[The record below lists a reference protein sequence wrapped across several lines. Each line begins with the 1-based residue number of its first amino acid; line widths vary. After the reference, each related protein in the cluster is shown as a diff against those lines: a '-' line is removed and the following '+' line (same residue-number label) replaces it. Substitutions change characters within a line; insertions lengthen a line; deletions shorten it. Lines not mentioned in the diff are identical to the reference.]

1 MEDQNEIQ
9 DLRRFSHV
17 HRQASPNVQRRI
29 EALKVGQ
36 KMQDLPEELWHA
48 SFRFYVKEDPNRKG
62 GPNLRMIR
70 LDPEQP
76 SLTVT
81 GFIFNKFVHPYED
94 RFITAREAARL
105 QGFPDWYMFIGSL
118 TSVQRQ
124 IGNAVPVQMARA
136 IGTAILRKERKIHP
150 SGNKTLRVLSLFS
163 GAGGLDLGFFA
174 NKCDGINFEIDGCVE
189 YDHDSCET
197 LRHNFG
203 AQAHNV
209 IEGDIRMVMISE
221 LLRERSKDG
230 FDVVIGGP
238 PCQSFSQAGKQKGIN
253 DDRGQLIEEYIRMI
267 HESNPRYFVFEN
279 VSNLKSIGRGELLSS
294 IVSDLRGLGY
304 NCEVRVLSASDYGT
318 PQKRRRLVILGCRK
332 ELGTLAIPSPTHG
345 AGSDLQPFTTVED
358 AFHGLPQL
366 MPAKAREQ
374 HTAGKKVQY
383 RDALKNMQL
392 RLDLAECWT

>member
-1 MEDQNEIQ
+1 MEDHKLTQ

-17 HRQASPNVQRRI
+17 SRQASPNVQRRI

-48 SFRFYVKEDPNRKG
+48 SFRYYVKEDPDRKG

-81 GFIFNKFVHPYED
+81 GFIFNKFVHPSED

-105 QGFPDWYMFIGSL
+105 QGFPDWYMFTGPL

-136 IGTAILRKERKIHP
+136 IGSAILRKEREVHP
-150 SGNKTLRVLSLFS
+150 TGDRTLRVLSLFS

-174 NKCDGINFEIDGCVE
+174 NRCYGIDFEIDTCVE
-189 YDHDSCET
+189 FDRDSCET
-197 LRHNFG
+197 LRYNFG

-209 IEGDIRMVMISE
+209 IEGDIRSVKVPD
-221 LLRERSKDG
+221 LLRGRSKTG

-238 PCQSFSQAGKQKGIN
+238 PCQSFSQAGKQKGLN
-253 DDRGQLIEEYIRMI
+253 DDRGQLIEEYIRMVR
-267 HESNPRYFVFEN
+267 ESNPQYFVFEN
-279 VSNLKSIGRGELLSS
+279 VSNLKSIGRGDLLRS
-294 IVSDLRGLGY
+294 IISDLRALGY
-304 NCEVRVLSASDYGT
+304 NCEVGVLIASDYGA

-332 ELGTLAIPSPTHG
+332 DLGTLSIPSPTHG
-345 AGSDLQPFTTVED
+345 IGPNLQPFTTVED
-358 AFHGLPQL
+358 AFNGLPQL
-366 MPAKAREQ
+366 MAAKPKEQ
-374 HTAGKKVQY
+374 EASSKKVKY
-383 RDALKNMQL
+383 RDALKNMQI
-392 RLDLAECWT
+392 RLDLAECWA